1 MNAPNHFPIVEN
13 CLVCK
18 LRKESF
24 FCALPRVALESLE
37 RIKVTSLLPKGIVI
51 FREGES
57 ARGIYILCQGQTKLS
72 MTDIEGRTLIVGIA
86 EPGDVLGL
94 HAAGTGEQHELT

>member
-1 MNAPNHFPIVEN
+1 MNAPYHFPIVEN

-24 FCALPRVALESLE
+24 FCALPKAALESLE
-37 RIKVTSLLPKGIVI
+37 QIKITSVLPKDTPV

-57 ARGIYILCQGQTKLS
+57 PR
-72 MTDIEGRTLIVGIA
+72 VH
-86 EPGDVLGL
+86 L
-94 HAAGTGEQHELT
+94 HPVPRPDEALDDGH